1 MKQVQKYIDNNKDKI
16 EEKTN
21 LKYKWQRLDNKK
33 VSRIKATK
41 KCDVSNQEEWE
52 EAFEWFCKQALAIKK
67 EFNKINNK

>member
-1 MKQVQKYIDNNKDKI
+1 MFYKNKDRI

-33 VSRIKATK
+33 ASRIKATK
-41 KCDVSNQEEWE
+41 KCNVNNQEEWE
-52 EAFEWFCKQALAIKK
+52 EAFEWFCKQALVIKR